1 MVKGKV
7 DIIVLTESKLDHKFP
22 DSSFRI
28 SGYNKPFRKD
38 RNGGGILVFI
48 RDNIPCKEL
57 QIIFFHEFE
66 VLFIEVNLSHSK
78 WLIVACY
85 HTPSQNDDL
94 FFRKL
99 SNQIDFYSKTYDNF
113 FITGDLNC
121 QEREPILS
129 EFLNM
134 HSAKN
139 TVKEETCFKS
149 VENPSCI
156 DLFLTNKPSL
166 FFNTSTI
173 NTGLSDYHKMVA
185 TVLRKTFQRAQPKV
199 VSYRDYKNFD
209 NELFKS
215 SLKNAL
221 DEINRPDYIKFE
233 EGFLETLNKH
243 APVKQKTIR
252 GNHAPYMT
260 KGLRKAIMRRS
271 ELETKYPKHR
281 DIQSLREYKKQ
292 KNL

>member
-1 MVKGKV
+1 MQRTT
-7 DIIVLTESKLDHKFP
+7 DKF
-22 DSSFRI
+22 F
-28 SGYNKPFRKD
+28 N
-38 RNGGGILVFI
+38 
-48 RDNIPCKEL
+48 
-57 QIIFFHEFE
+57 EFE

-78 WLIVACY
+78 WLFVACY
-85 HTPSQNDDL
+85 HPPSQNNDL

-99 SNQIDFYSKTYDNF
+99 SNQINFYLKTYENF
-113 FITGDLNC
+113 FIAGDLDC
-121 QEREPILS
+121 QETEPIPS

-139 TVKEETCFKS
+139 IVKEETCFKS
-149 VENPSCI
+149 IENPSCI
-156 DLFLTNKPSL
+156 DLFLTNKPNL

-173 NTGLSDYHKMVA
+173 NTGLSDYHKMVV

-215 SLKNAL
+215 SLQNAL
-221 DEINRPDYIKFE
+221 NEINRPDYIKFKE
-233 EGFLETLNKH
+233 VFLETLNKDS
-243 APVKQKTIR
+243 PVKQKTIR

-271 ELETKYPKHR
+271 ELETKYHKHR
-281 DIQSLREYKKQ
+281 DIQSLRQYKKQ
-292 KNL
+292 KKFCSKLCKKKGKSIIKD